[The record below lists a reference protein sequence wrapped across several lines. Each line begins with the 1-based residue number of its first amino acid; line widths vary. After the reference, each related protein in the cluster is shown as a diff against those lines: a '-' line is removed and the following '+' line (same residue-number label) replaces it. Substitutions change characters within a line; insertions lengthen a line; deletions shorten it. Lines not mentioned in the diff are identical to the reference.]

1 MTDDETNIDER
12 TSETGG
18 PADGDSADGDSA
30 DGDPADSGRGPTISP
45 IERQRSPY
53 TESQVI
59 MSAVKVMAPFVFTF
73 GLFIT
78 FHGADSPGG
87 GFQGGAIIAAVI
99 LMIAF
104 AFGIEATREW
114 LNNAVVVALA
124 AGGVIVFGGIGVVT
138 LALGGNFLEY
148 AQLPIKTPVKYGM
161 EAIEIGGIAAIVS
174 GVLVGLFF
182 LLAAGF
188 ATAEV
193 NE

>member
-1 MTDDETNIDER
+1 MTDETNTDER
-12 TSETGG
+12 NSGDG
-18 PADGDSADGDSA
+18 PEDGDPVEHDSADSDLA
-30 DGDPADSGRGPTISP
+30 DEGREPTISP
-45 IERQRSPY
+45 VERQRSPY

-78 FHGADSPGG
+78 FHGAGSPGG

-114 LNNAVVVALA
+114 LSNAVVVALA
-124 AGGVIVFGGIGVVT
+124 AGGVVVFGGIGVVA

-148 AQLPIKTPVKYGM
+148 ARLPIENPVKYGM

>member
-1 MTDDETNIDER
+1 MTDETNTDE
-12 TSETGG
+12 SSSGNGAGG
-18 PADGDSADGDSA
+18 GDSTERA
-30 DGDPADSGRGPTISP
+30 REETISP
-45 IERQRSPY
+45 VERQRSPY

-78 FHGADSPGG
+78 FHGAGSPGG

-114 LNNAVVVALA
+114 LSNAVVVALA
-124 AGGVIVFGGIGVVT
+124 AGGVVVFGGIGVVA

-148 AQLPIKTPVKYGM
+148 ARLPIENPVKYGM

>member
-1 MTDDETNIDER
+1 MTDDERNIDER
-12 TSETGG
+12 NPGDDGG
-18 PADGDSADGDSA
+18 
-30 DGDPADSGRGPTISP
+30 DGDPAESGRGPTISP

-59 MSAVKVMAPFVFTF
+59 MSTVKVMAPFVFTF

-78 FHGADSPGG
+78 FHGAGSPGG
-87 GFQGGAIIAAVI
+87 GFQGGAIIAADI

-114 LNNAVVVALA
+114 LKNAVVVALA
-124 AGGVIVFGGIGVVT
+124 AGGVVVFGGIGLVAM
-138 LALGGNFLEY
+138 ALGGNFLEY

>member
-1 MTDDETNIDER
+1 MSDPSDSPGRTDSSNR
-12 TSETGG
+12 TDSPNRT
-18 PADGDSADGDSA
+18 DSADLVNSE
-30 DGDPADSGRGPTISP
+30 PTATASP
-45 IERQRSPY
+45 VERQRSPY

-59 MSAVKVMAPFVFTF
+59 MSTVKVMAPFVFTF

-87 GFQGGAIIAAVI
+87 GFQGGAIIAAVV

-104 AFGIEATREW
+104 AFGIEATRDW
-114 LNNAVVVALA
+114 LRNTVVVALA
-124 AGGVIVFGGIGVVT
+124 AGGVVVFGGVGLVT

-148 AQLPIKTPVKYGM
+148 ARLPVKTPVKYGM

-188 ATAEV
+188 AAADTGVTE
-193 NE
+193 

>member
-1 MTDDETNIDER
+1 MTDDETNIDE
-12 TSETGG
+12 SGSGDG
-18 PADGDSADGDSA
+18 PTDGDSVERDSA
-30 DGDPADSGRGPTISP
+30 DSDLADEGREPTISP

-114 LNNAVVVALA
+114 LSNAVVVALA
-124 AGGVIVFGGIGVVT
+124 AGGVVVFGGIGVVA

-148 AQLPIKTPVKYGM
+148 ARLPIKNPVKYGM